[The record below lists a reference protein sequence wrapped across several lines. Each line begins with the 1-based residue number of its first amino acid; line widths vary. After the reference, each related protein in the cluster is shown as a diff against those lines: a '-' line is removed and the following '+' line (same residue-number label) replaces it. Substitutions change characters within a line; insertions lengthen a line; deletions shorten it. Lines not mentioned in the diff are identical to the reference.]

1 MIDLNALI
9 FVVDDNKQVVS
20 LIRHKLENEGFINL
34 ATFDNYKDLFKALDR
49 NPRIIVLDNYLDSEN
64 SDPSVSMNAFE
75 EIKRQLPNAR
85 IIVFSGESD
94 PEIAHSYIFHGAYTY
109 IVKNLEALDKL
120 VEAVQHI
127 ASE

>member
-9 FVVDDNKQVVS
+9 FVVDDNQQVVS

-34 ATFDNYKDLFKALDR
+34 AIFDNYEDLFKALDR
-49 NPRIIVLDNYLDSEN
+49 NPRIVVLDNYLNSEN
-64 SDPSVSMNAFE
+64 SEPSVSMNAFE
-75 EIKRQLPNAR
+75 EIKKQVPGVR
-85 IIVFSGESD
+85 IIVFSGETD
-94 PEIAHSYIFHGAYTY
+94 PEIVHSYIFHGAYTY
-109 IVKNLEALDKL
+109 IIKNLEALDKL